1 MYFVVAISAGVG
13 RTGAFVVIDSMLER
27 LKHVRTIDIYGHV
40 TCLRAQRNYMVQTED
55 QYVFIHDAVL
65 EAIQSGNTE
74 IPARGLYAH
83 VHRMSERPAD
93 SMGGATGIQM
103 EYRVRRTLAS
113 PYNCLIIVIIIVLNF
128 IFTYYCYYHHNQY
141 TPAQLSNT
149 NMIML
154 CRPKYNK

>member
-1 MYFVVAISAGVG
+1 VLTASANIAVNCGIVAVSAGVG

-27 LKHVRTIDIYGHV
+27 LKHVRTVDIYGHV

-93 SMGGATGIQM
+93 SVGGATGIQL
-103 EYRVRRTLAS
+103 EYRVRDITARYNMLNVIELA
-113 PYNCLIIVIIIVLNF
+113 L
-128 IFTYYCYYHHNQY
+128 
-141 TPAQLSNT
+141 
-149 NMIML
+149 
-154 CRPKYNK
+154 

>member
-1 MYFVVAISAGVG
+1 
-13 RTGAFVVIDSMLER
+13 MLER
-27 LKHVRTIDIYGHV
+27 LKHLRTVDIYGHV

-93 SMGGATGIQM
+93 SLTGITGIQL
-103 EYRVRRTLAS
+103 EYRVSQRDSNTK
-113 PYNCLIIVIIIVLNF
+113 
-128 IFTYYCYYHHNQY
+128 H
-141 TPAQLSNT
+141 AQLIDTHCCHMDTAIKHPVPERVKPVSFV
-149 NMIML
+149 IFDIRAL
-154 CRPKYNK
+154 

>member
-1 MYFVVAISAGVG
+1 MYKKLQLCTFISLLITVMICVSAGVG

-27 LKHVRTIDIYGHV
+27 LKHVRTVDIYGHV

-93 SMGGATGIQM
+93 SLGGATGIQV
-103 EYRVRRTLAS
+103 EYRVRARRQ
-113 PYNCLIIVIIIVLNF
+113 
-128 IFTYYCYYHHNQY
+128 FT
-141 TPAQLSNT
+141 
-149 NMIML
+149 
-154 CRPKYNK
+154 